1 MRLLFSSMML
11 SEIALCCCVYRL
23 SIPLCCRIVLYAS
36 CSCSV
41 TKSCPTLGDPW
52 TLTHQAPLSMGV
64 SRQEYWSGLPFPP
77 PGIFATHG
85 RNPCLP
91 HCQVVLYRGA
101 TWKPYQ
107 VYRNL
112 FIHLPDEAHLKC
124 FQLWSIVNKTGEQLQ
139 RSFCVDRSFYFYW
152 VVQSQTHVWL
162 FMVNLLGKFLEIKL
176 WGTQ

>member
-1 MRLLFSSMML
+1 MPVKSHPPSLLAIGKPQSETGLLWSVFSINRIIGTFFAMRLLFSSMML
-11 SEIALCCCVYRL
+11 SEIAPCCCVYQL

-36 CSCSV
+36 CPCSV

-77 PGIFATHG
+77 PGILVTHG

-112 FIHLPDEAHLKC
+112 FIHLQDEAHLKC
-124 FQLWSIVNKTGEQLQ
+124 FQL
-139 RSFCVDRSFYFYW
+139 
-152 VVQSQTHVWL
+152 
-162 FMVNLLGKFLEIKL
+162 
-176 WGTQ
+176 